1 MQGNNIG
8 SARQDAILICT
19 GLLSIKKPKV
29 GEKFILKLSA
39 EISIQILLFGLGIG
53 DGHGVESGSLFVK
66 RVGFDD
72 LLGLEVLEE
81 SKHEFAGA

>member
-1 MQGNNIG
+1 MAVPVRTPFSFTQVCYQLK
-8 SARQDAILICT
+8 SRK
-19 GLLSIKKPKV
+19 SEKK
-29 GEKFILKLSA
+29 FLLKLPA